1 MAVTEFPN
9 ITDPVY
15 IKAVVE
21 MHYASGLPRD
31 VVQNTF
37 TFVCQDGTNY
47 LEYIEDTLQ
56 AAYDNVTGAY
66 SHDVDRTP
74 GASLTFYDWT
84 VAPPN
89 PPLATS
95 TLTIQAVSGSAYDLP
110 PEVSMVCSF
119 QAPTVAGVPMA
130 RRRGR
135 VYLGPWCTASAVD
148 SSAPPAAIVSAVKDF
163 GLDIVTA
170 AGGSGTIACLA
181 VLSRKQAGGW
191 LLPGESGP
199 PNFAAAVSPV
209 YKGWVDNA
217 WDTQRRRGQDA
228 TSRTTFSFP

>member
-1 MAVTEFPN
+1 MAVSEFTG

-15 IKAVVE
+15 VKAVVS
-21 MHYASGLPRD
+21 MSYGSGLPED

-66 SHDVDRTP
+66 THDIDRTP
-74 GASLTFYDWT
+74 GATLTFYDWT
-84 VAPPN
+84 IAAPN
-89 PPLATS
+89 PPIATS
-95 TLTIQAVSGSAYDLP
+95 TLTIQAVSGTAYDLP
-110 PEVSMVCSF
+110 QEVALVCSF
-119 QAPTVAGVPMA
+119 EAPTVAGVPMA

-148 SSAPPAAIVSAVKDF
+148 STVPPTSIITATKDF

-170 AGGSGTIACLA
+170 CPLNGTIASWA
-181 VLSRKQAGGW
+181 VLSRKQGGGW
-191 LLPGESGP
+191 LLPGQSGP

-209 YKGWVDNA
+209 THGWVDNA
-217 WDTQRRRGQDA
+217 WDTQRRRGQKA
-228 TSRTTFSFP
+228 TARTTFAFP